1 MASKHN
7 VITQVEGMH
16 CASCAANIQR
26 TLRKTDG
33 VEEAN
38 VNYASEKAHIVYNED
53 KVSAEQLQEKIA
65 GLGYTLHMP
74 QMQQNTDAHEDHT
87 IDHGSTMENDHGATA
102 KIEQVKAHEQLIQW
116 SLPLTA
122 LMFILML
129 WEIAG
134 RYIAALPLL
143 PLPMNWMNVF
153 FFAVATVFMI
163 NLGGTYVRGIGSFL
177 RTRVANMDTLVGL
190 GTATAYIY
198 SAVVMFLPTVARA
211 LGLPDYLYFDVT
223 IVVLGFI
230 TLGKYFELRSKYQ
243 TGEALRKLASLQA
256 KTAYVQRGKE
266 FVEVS
271 VSELVLGDVIQIK
284 PGAKV
289 ATDAEVI
296 EGSSAV
302 DESMVTGESMPV
314 EKHPGDN
321 IIGGT
326 LNADGVLLAKVTR
339 VGSATV
345 LSQIM
350 QLVEEAQGSKAPVEK
365 LVDQVAAVFVPVV
378 MLIAFVSLFGWL
390 FAGVFGLSLP
400 LLGTLSLTEAIQL
413 GITSFVGVL
422 IIACPCALGLATPT
436 AVVVGIGR
444 AAQHGILI
452 KHAEALELLRNIT
465 AVVVDKTGTLTV
477 GKPTVTDF
485 LVHEKNSSD
494 TELLRIAASLE
505 QYSEH
510 PIAHAITKAGRERK
524 LELEDAQNFS
534 IIRGQGIT
542 GQLGKEEYFVGNE
555 KLVKEHGHAL
565 DTALI
570 EQHTQQGK
578 TPLFIFT
585 HKKLL
590 GSIIVA
596 DVVKPNAKAAVSALQ
611 RRGITVYMA
620 TGDNPRT
627 AKYIGDQVGVSEITA
642 AAMPAD
648 KVELIQ
654 RLHAQG
660 DRVAMI
666 GDGVNDAPAL
676 AAADVG
682 IAMSTGTDIAIS
694 AAQVILLKGDI
705 TKVSQTVRLSRKTVA
720 VIKQNLFWAFIYNVI
735 GIPLA
740 AGVLYPFF
748 GVLLN
753 PAFAGMAMAMS
764 SVSVVLNS
772 LRLTRVR
779 LQ

>member
-1 MASKHN
+1 MAAKHK
-7 VITQVEGMH
+7 VITQVVGMH

-26 TLRKTDG
+26 TLRKTEG
-33 VEEAN
+33 VEEAD
-38 VNYASEKAHIVYNED
+38 VNYASEKAHIVYDED
-53 KVSAEQLQEKIA
+53 KVSAEQLQEKVA

-74 QMQQNTDAHEDHT
+74 QV
-87 IDHGSTMENDHGATA
+87 DHGDGATA
-102 KIEQVKAHEQLIQW
+102 KIEQVKAHKQLIQW
-116 SLPLTA
+116 SLPLT
-122 LMFILML
+122 MFTFILML

-134 RYIAALPLL
+134 RYIDALPLL
-143 PLPMNWMNVF
+143 PLPMDWMNLF
-153 FFAVATVFMI
+153 FFAVATTFMI
-163 NLGGTYVRGIGSFL
+163 SLGGTYVRAVGSFL

-198 SAVVMFLPTVARA
+198 SVVVMLLPSVAYA
-211 LGLPDYLYFDVT
+211 LNLPRYLYFDVT
-223 IVVLGFI
+223 IVVLGFV
-230 TLGKYFELRSKYQ
+230 TLGKYLELRSKYQ

-256 KTAYVQRGKE
+256 KTAFVQRGKE
-266 FVEVS
+266 FVEVPIDA
-271 VSELVLGDVIQIK
+271 LALGDIIQIK
-284 PGAKV
+284 PAGRV
-289 ATDAEVI
+289 ATDAEVV

-339 VGSATV
+339 VGSDTV

-378 MLIAFVSLFGWL
+378 MVIAFVSLFGWL
-390 FAGVFGLSLP
+390 FAGASGISLP

-436 AVVVGIGR
+436 AVVVGVGR

-452 KHAEALELLRNIT
+452 KHAEALELLRNIN

-477 GKPTVTDF
+477 GKPTVTDIV
-485 LVHEKNSSD
+485 VHEKNSNDS
-494 TELLRIAASLE
+494 ELLRIAAALE
-505 QYSEH
+505 QHSEH
-510 PIAHAITKAGRERK
+510 PIVHAITKAAQERK
-524 LELEDAQNFS
+524 LKIQNVHDFS

-555 KLVKEHGHAL
+555 KLVKEHGHTL

-570 EQHTQQGK
+570 EEHTQQGK

-590 GSIIVA
+590 GTIMVA

-620 TGDNPRT
+620 TGDDPRT

-654 RLHAQG
+654 RLRAQG
-660 DRVAMI
+660 DRVAMV

-705 TKVSQTVRLSRKTVA
+705 TKVSQTVRLSKKTVA
-720 VIKQNLFWAFIYNVI
+720 IIKQNLFWAFVYNVI

-740 AGVLYPFF
+740 AGVFYPFF